1 MGTGRVTVHRTE
13 ATANKRLF
21 SDVALN
27 QPFRVV
33 GVTEHLSPCVYVRL
47 GNNTLFSISPHG
59 DLFLSAP
66 YSLDA
71 VVTLGDLN
79 IEVRE

>member
-1 MGTGRVTVHRTE
+1 MGTGRVTVHSTE
-13 ATANKRLF
+13 MTANKPLF
-21 SDVALN
+21 SDVELN

-33 GVTEHLSPCVYVRL
+33 GVTEYLSPCVYVRL
-47 GNNTLFSISPHG
+47 GNDTLLSISPRG

-66 YSLDA
+66 YSLDT
-71 VVTLGDLN
+71 VVTLVDLN